1 MSKDVSPLGP
11 VDETLADE
19 LAVVAHDE
27 QEKSAP
33 WIVRKLVGSITGRI
47 VMSSYESLRAAGTS
61 VVCLSPNL
69 SLGCFWEA
77 SIELLSTVLII
88 VLKWGDSSP
97 LLLPCIRFRDLAVH
111 TVIAAT
117 GGMAVV
123 AAPVL
128 GPISAEVISMFGDTI
143 LVELGIHAGFEVT
156 EMAANDLFLEA
167 PIQHVIP
174 IHSKRL
180 ESTGIKELVITL
192 KYKITMT
199 DAALGFYRSSVHK
212 DTSLFAAV
220 KDYLAIEKGWF
231 SPYLFASGRRPI
243 IPRSMKPDIVF
254 CHGPFLEG
262 DYRVGQTMLAESALV
277 IALCAAPPPTPPKEE
292 EHHTLSIP
300 KLSSMPSLTNVL
312 RSRPPSPHEPE
323 HTLAVLPTPP
333 TPRRMVIACVGLKPH
348 RTLWSTSARPGES
361 VIRYIL
367 FNGCPAIVIPVKVGA
382 PLVAWDTLTLEELWK
397 VELPA
402 DDPEVKGTTPAQG
415 KYGGIVNVF
424 FEYLDMCVD
433 WERVIV
439 PGNPGPSQADGRE
452 VLKSA
457 LGLLVAAAVR
467 SGNSKQVKKEID
479 KERSGIAM
487 WRIP

>member
-1 MSKDVSPLGP
+1 MSKDISPLGP
-11 VDETLADE
+11 AAVDETLADE
-19 LAVVAHDE
+19 LAAHDE

-33 WIVRKLVGSITGRI
+33 WMVRKLVGTMPGRI

-61 VVCLSPNL
+61 VVCLSP
-69 SLGCFWEA
+69 
-77 SIELLSTVLII
+77 
-88 VLKWGDSSP
+88 WGDSSP
-97 LLLPCIRFRDLAVH
+97 LLLPCIRFRDLVVH
-111 TVIAAT
+111 TVVIVAT

-128 GPISAEVISMFGDTI
+128 GPITSEVISMFGDTFV
-143 LVELGIHAGFEVT
+143 VELGIHAGFD
-156 EMAANDLFLEA
+156 AAEITVLQA
-167 PIQHVIP
+167 PLQHIIP

-180 ESTGIKELVITL
+180 ESTAIKELVITL
-192 KYKITMT
+192 QYTITMT

-212 DTSLFAAV
+212 DNSLFAVV

-243 IPRSMKPDIVF
+243 IPRSLKPDIVF

-262 DYRVGQTMLAESALV
+262 DYRVGQTMLAESSMV
-277 IALCAAPPPTPPKEE
+277 IALCAAPPSTPPPKEE
-292 EHHTLSIP
+292 HHKLSVP
-300 KLSSMPSLTNVL
+300 KLGSMPSLTNVL

-323 HTLAVLPTPP
+323 HTLAVLPPPP
-333 TPRRMVIACVGLKPH
+333 TPRRMVIVCVGLKPH

-367 FNGCPAIVIPVKVGA
+367 LNGCPAVVIPVKVGA
-382 PLVAWDTLTLEELWK
+382 PLAAWDTLTLEELWK
-397 VELPA
+397 VGLPA
-402 DDPEVKGTTPAQG
+402 DEPEVKGTTPAQG
-415 KYGGIVNVF
+415 KFGGIVNVF

-433 WERVIV
+433 WDRVAV
-439 PGNPGPSQADGRE
+439 PGNPENLDGRE
-452 VLKSA
+452 ALKSA
-457 LGLLVAAAVR
+457 LGLLIAAAVR
-467 SGNSKQVKKEID
+467 SGSSKQVKKEID